1 MIKEIHF
8 VDIDPKVVELI
19 QGAFIETITETDV
32 AKKRKQKIMPYIK
45 ELFAKRKPS
54 GNCIEFRDFPN
65 KVSLLICSGTLLK
78 AFKHHHV
85 KNISFTEWSLEET
98 ALVVPETV
106 LLDGKYGNEIKKKG
120 VKGFQQM
127 YSRNALTKKSPG
139 DILNTK
145 GDKQL
150 GFGHIFVAI
159 MPQFSQPAKVKD
171 SKHQQYFFETINKC
185 CRNVLEQGNRTLVKH
200 LVIPVMGPGN
210 FVLNSIV

>member
-1 MIKEIHF
+1 LRHYKRVLHVNAPRWNSSLTDEEFFYPLSEAVVTCLHEANKRKMNSVAIPALSSGGEGVPKGLCYSAYPEGVLSFSGHVGRQSMIKEIHF

-106 LLDGKYGNEIKKKG
+106 LL
-120 VKGFQQM
+120 
-127 YSRNALTKKSPG
+127 
-139 DILNTK
+139 
-145 GDKQL
+145 
-150 GFGHIFVAI
+150 
-159 MPQFSQPAKVKD
+159 
-171 SKHQQYFFETINKC
+171 
-185 CRNVLEQGNRTLVKH
+185 
-200 LVIPVMGPGN
+200 
-210 FVLNSIV
+210 